1 MSRRFDHRP
10 LGKSLWHS
18 SNNMRPATVHI
29 TKEMAVNKNPMNNN
43 NREKKQKGILPSGNG
58 KINLLR
64 RDLSVVSRG
73 VGRTG
78 EKSAKVVTK
87 RANRETQREEED
99 GVFISIINFAQ
110 TALEI
115 INGSALDW
123 ALNDLPFCFRSAT
136 PERAGSFSNIGNFDF
151 LQIIIYAN

>member
-1 MSRRFDHRP
+1 
-10 LGKSLWHS
+10 
-18 SNNMRPATVHI
+18 
-29 TKEMAVNKNPMNNN
+29 MAVNKNPMNNN

-115 INGSALDW
+115 INGSALD
-123 ALNDLPFCFRSAT
+123 
-136 PERAGSFSNIGNFDF
+136 
-151 LQIIIYAN
+151 